1 MYIDFMPLLGLS
13 TILVEMFYTTLLI
26 ESDSPDDLVKYIKSL
41 RKKDD
46 SIVSVKRVKRDEKVD
61 KSLGISAPESN
72 VLVEIKHTS
81 SVQDIR
87 HQIIDSNLVT
97 SVDVVGPYEY
107 VK

>member
-1 MYIDFMPLLGLS
+1 
-13 TILVEMFYTTLLI
+13 MFYTTLLI
-26 ESDSPDDLVKYIKSL
+26 ESDSPDDLLKYVKSL
-41 RKKDD
+41 RRKEN
-46 SIVSVKRVKRDEKVD
+46 SIVSVKRVKRNEKAD

-72 VLVEIKHTS
+72 VLVEIKHSS

-87 HQIIDSNLVT
+87 HQIVGSNLVT